1 MSEKEKRELE
11 NKKKGWL
18 AQTGKK
24 ILKLHREGYN
34 PSYIASLLSDEG
46 NPSDLLKLLITKHTR
61 HTNIQMRKEILKLH
75 SEGYNQRE
83 IARQLGVSP
92 ATVNLWVNREG
103 NLESLQKTGRFRKT
117 TPEQDNEMYVMSQN
131 DPFLP
136 ATDINRYLTLNI
148 CAQTVRNRLSERG
161 LRNCKAPQK
170 PFLLETHKERR
181 MEFAAKYHHWSA
193 DQWETAC
200 FADEKT
206 FQSFGNG
213 IKRVWRP
220 KLTRWDEK
228 PRNPNIITRFD
239 QSVISERK
247 VSGRFSIS
255 LWGCIGKLNR
265 IHRVTTGRLNHKHF
279 ISEILNVYM
288 PTDDDEFLLVHDN
301 APIHTARNVQKWLSE
316 RNIKTI
322 EWPAY
327 SPDLNPIENLWSRM
341 EYLTRNRMPN
351 SNENLWD
358 IVRQAYREITND
370 NAYIKNLVRSMPKRL
385 AEVLRVQGN
394 VTKY

>member
-1 MSEKEKRELE
+1 MSENEKLE
-11 NKKKGWL
+11 NKKKRWL

-24 ILKLHREGYN
+24 ILKLHREGY
-34 PSYIASLLSDEG
+34 SQSDIASLLGDEG
-46 NPSDLLKLLITKHTR
+46 NSLKRLIKRHTR
-61 HTNIQMRKEILKLH
+61 HTNIQMRKDILKLH

-83 IARQLGVSP
+83 IARKLGVSP
-92 ATVNLWVNREG
+92 ATVNLWVNRDG

-117 TPEQDNEMYVMSQN
+117 TPEQDNEMYLMSQN
-131 DPFLP
+131 DPFLS

-181 MEFAAKYHHWSA
+181 MEFAAKYHHWSP
-193 DQWETAC
+193 DQWEAAAC

-213 IKRVWRP
+213 IARVWRP
-220 KLTRWDEK
+220 KLTRWK
-228 PRNPNIITRFD
+228 PRDPNIVTRFD
-239 QSVISERK
+239 QSVIRERK
-247 VSGRFSIS
+247 VSGRFSVS
-255 LWGCIGKLNR
+255 LWGCIGKLNCL
-265 IHRVTTGRLNHKHF
+265 HRVTTGRLNHEHF
-279 ISEILNVYM
+279 ISEILNVYI
-288 PTDDDEFLLVHDN
+288 PTDDDEFLLVQDN
-301 APIHTARNVQKWLSE
+301 APIHTAKNVRKWLSE
-316 RNIKTI
+316 RNIRTI

-327 SPDLNPIENLWSRM
+327 SPDLNPIENLWGRI

-358 IVRQAYREITND
+358 IVNQTYKEITND